1 MNYESKQK
9 VEVSIKEVSKST
21 FEGQFGEW
29 YLIEYISEEGET
41 FFYKGS
47 SPIKFDADTFYKI
60 KASIKINNYRGTEQV
75 LLQRMSFVDKSIIV
89 ERQRAHQEKV
99 NKANAERERAQEE
112 RNRLQEERNR
122 VNQLKIGNEYQTL
135 IGKTISASGW
145 HYDNGG
151 SIYGV
156 INEVK
161 QSKYSNDVTVFV
173 DSNTTKHN
181 SMKQFS
187 FSFTQLDTLLSKGKL
202 AEPNRMLNTGKSAS
216 IINHV

>member
-1 MNYESKQK
+1 MNYKSKQK

-161 QSKYSNDVTVFV
+161 QNKYRADECTVYIEKND
-173 DSNTTKHN
+173 TKN
-181 SMKQFS
+181 NMNCFS
-187 FSFTQLDTLLSKGKL
+187 FSFSQLDTLLSKGKL